1 MAVIKILPKSIF
13 SISNNNNIKNN
24 KIKGVNA
31 NVSTVA
37 YTNFEV
43 GQGDMNYRLGMSPV
57 KEYTVT
63 SDWYKTEL
71 HIHDTPVG
79 HDLYSALRYKMTV
92 RCCAVRDAF
101 DTKEY
106 IDRNYLICNGQ
117 VGNVFDIGA
126 IWAESSK
133 MPVVDSNSSPF
144 STFAIQTP
152 TSLGTIGFER
162 EGSSIQST
170 TITGELSSDD
180 ISAITTSLKKYIKNN
195 MFFAEVF
202 TESTTQTHIT
212 TKVFFIGNATMTFDL
227 AQEVHA
233 FPESPSNYD
242 DPTKW
247 EYYAANIGKGAVA
260 FWATNGTYTL
270 KSRSMEVTER
280 QKSIGVSPFYKV
292 DSNVFLRTDLQNTSG
307 EEIFN
312 ILANDSMSDWQYGKQ
327 TVTLKCEIGEYNDTE
342 GNLALSTQNNSL
354 PMFFHRGDIIEPYIV
369 DGKGQTIPLA
379 TTTNSKAKQFEV
391 INVKLYTNGACWQDV
406 EIQEKY

>member
-24 KIKGVNA
+24 KIKGANA

-43 GQGDMNYRLGMSPV
+43 GQGDMSYNILGSPV
-57 KEYTVT
+57 KEYTVI
-63 SDWYKTEL
+63 SDWYKTKL
-71 HIHDTPVG
+71 HINDTPMG
-79 HDLYSALRYKMTV
+79 HDLYSALRYKMAV
-92 RCCAVRDAF
+92 RCFAENNDF
-101 DTKEY
+101 ETEEY
-106 IDRNYLICNGQ
+106 IDRNFLICSGQ
-117 VGNVFDIGA
+117 VGNFIDDSA

-170 TITGELSSDD
+170 TITGELSPDD
-180 ISAITTSLKKYIKNN
+180 TSAITTSLKEYVKNN

-202 TESTTQTHIT
+202 TESTTQIYIS
-212 TKVFFIGNATMTFDL
+212 TKVFFIGLATMTFDL
-227 AQEVHA
+227 AQEVVA
-233 FPESPSNYD
+233 FPETPSNYD

-247 EYYAANIGKGAVA
+247 EYYAAGGGKGAVS
-260 FWATNGTYTL
+260 FWAINGTYTL
-270 KSRSMEVTER
+270 KSRSMNVTESP
-280 QKSIGVSPFYKV
+280 KSIGVSPFYKL
-292 DSNVFLRTDLQNTSG
+292 DSSVFLRTDLLNTSG

-312 ILANDSMSDWQYGKQ
+312 ILANDSVSDWQYGKQ
-327 TVTLKCEIGEYNDTE
+327 TVTLKCEIGEYNDTD

-369 DGKGQTIPLA
+369 NGKGQTIPLA
-379 TTTNSKAKQFEV
+379 VTTNSMAKQFEV
-391 INVKLYTNGACWQDV
+391 INVRLYTNGACWQDI

>member
-43 GQGDMNYRLGMSPV
+43 GQGDMHYSIGASPV
-57 KEYTVT
+57 KEYTVI
-63 SDWYKTEL
+63 SDWYKTKL
-71 HIHDTPVG
+71 HINDTLMG
-79 HDLYSALRYKMTV
+79 HDLYSALRYRMNV
-92 RCCAVRDAF
+92 RCYAVSVDF
-101 DTKEY
+101 NTEEY

-117 VGNVFDIGA
+117 VGNLFDNSA
-126 IWAESSK
+126 IWAEYSK

-180 ISAITTSLKKYIKNN
+180 ISAITTSLKEYIKNN

-202 TESTTQTHIT
+202 TESTTQIHIS
-212 TKVFFIGNATMTFDL
+212 TKVFFIGRATMTFDL
-227 AQEVHA
+227 AQEVVA
-233 FPESPSNYD
+233 VPETPSNYD

-247 EYYAANIGKGAVA
+247 EYYATDIGKGGVA

-270 KSRSMEVTER
+270 KSRSMKVTER
-280 QKSIGVSPFYKV
+280 QKSIGISPFYKI
-292 DSNVFLRTDLQNTSG
+292 DSNVFLRTDLLNTSG

-312 ILANDSMSDWQYGKQ
+312 IIANGSMSDWQYGKQ
-327 TVTLKCEIGEYNDTE
+327 TVTLKCEIGEYNDTD

-369 DGKGQTIPLA
+369 NGKGQTIPLA
-379 TTTNSKAKQFEV
+379 VTTNSVAKQFEV
-391 INVKLYTNGACWQDV
+391 INVRLYTSGACWQDI

>member
-43 GQGDMNYRLGMSPV
+43 GQGDMNYNLGDSPV
-57 KEYTVT
+57 KEYTVI
-63 SDWYKTEL
+63 SDWYKTQL
-71 HIHDTPVG
+71 HINDSLMG

-92 RCCAVRDAF
+92 RCCAVGDGF
-101 DTKEY
+101 DTEEY

-117 VGNVFDIGA
+117 VSNLFDDSA

-133 MPVVDSNSSPF
+133 MPIVDSNSSPF

-162 EGSSIQST
+162 DGSTIQST

-180 ISAITTSLKKYIKNN
+180 ISAITTSLKEYIKNN

-202 TESTTQTHIT
+202 TESTTQIYIS
-212 TKVFFIGNATMTFDL
+212 TKVFFIGLATMTFDL
-227 AQEVHA
+227 AQEVVA
-233 FPESPSNYD
+233 FPQTPSNYD

-247 EYYAANIGKGAVA
+247 EYYASDGGKGGVS

-270 KSRSMEVTER
+270 KSRSMNVTES
-280 QKSIGVSPFYKV
+280 QKSIGVSPFYKL
-292 DSNVFLRTDLQNTSG
+292 DSNVFLRTDLLNTSG

-327 TVTLKCEIGEYNDTE
+327 TVTLKCEIGEYNDTD

-369 DGKGQTIPLA
+369 NGKGQTIPLA
-379 TTTNSKAKQFEV
+379 VTTNSVAKQFEV
-391 INVKLYTNGACWQDV
+391 INVRLYTNGACWQDI

>member
-43 GQGDMNYRLGMSPV
+43 GQGDMGNVLGASPV
-57 KEYTVT
+57 KEYTVI
-63 SDWYKTEL
+63 SDWYKTKL
-71 HIHDTPVG
+71 HINDTLTG

-92 RCCAVRDAF
+92 LCYDAGDSF
-101 DTKEY
+101 DTEEY
-106 IDRNYLICNGQ
+106 IDRNYLICSGQ
-117 VGNVFDIGA
+117 VGNFVDDSA

-180 ISAITTSLKKYIKNN
+180 TSAITTSLKEYIKNN
-195 MFFAEVF
+195 MFFAEEF
-202 TESTTQTHIT
+202 TESTTQTYIT
-212 TKVFFIGNATMTFDL
+212 TKVFFIGRATMAFDL
-227 AQEVHA
+227 AQEVVA
-233 FPESPSNYD
+233 FPQTPSNYD

-247 EYYAANIGKGAVA
+247 EYYATAGGHGTVA
-260 FWATNGTYTL
+260 FLAINGTYTL
-270 KSRSMEVTER
+270 KSRSMDVTENP
-280 QKSIGVSPFYKV
+280 KSIGVSPFYKL
-292 DSNVFLRTDLQNTSG
+292 DSNVFLRTDLLNTSG

-312 ILANDSMSDWQYGKQ
+312 IIANGSISDWQYGKQ
-327 TVTLKCEIGEYNDTE
+327 TVTLKCEIGEYNDTD

-354 PMFFHRGDIIEPYIV
+354 PMFFHQGDIIEPYIV
-369 DGKGQTIPLA
+369 NGKGQTIPLA
-379 TTTNSKAKQFEV
+379 VTTNSKAKQFEV
-391 INVKLYTNGACWQDV
+391 INVRLYTNGACWQDI